1 MSYLNVITLAEAKN
15 HLRIDEDFTED
26 DAAIERMIISAL
38 QLIETNT
45 NHIMYQQQ
53 KTYYKSVGSDRI
65 VVYDYPI
72 NDYDTDTIA
81 LHYSLRHEFKAD
93 KITLDVGY
101 TSNDKVPSSLIEV
114 AMMLIDNMYY
124 EHENEGS
131 AGEISNKA
139 DRMMFNYR
147 RCIVS

>member
-26 DAAIERMIISAL
+26 DAAIERMIISSL

-72 NDYDTDTIA
+72 NDYDTSVIA

-101 TSNDKVPSSLIEV
+101 TSKDKVPSTLIEV
-114 AMMLIDNMYY
+114 AMMIIDGMYY
-124 EHENEGS
+124 EHEKEGS
-131 AGEISNKA
+131 AGEIPEMAK
-139 DRMMFNYR
+139 RMMFNYR